1 MPEEQP
7 PPDAL
12 AREDSFRRLIR
23 AHLPAVLVVL
33 VAAFGLR
40 LAFVFAAPHG
50 ASWGGDPRYYVT
62 ASNLYAGHGYSFEQT
77 PPYTPSLASV
87 PVYPLFMA
95 AVYTLAG
102 PRADDAVRV
111 AQAVID
117 LLTCLLV
124 SYVSFRL
131 APRAL
136 KKRAAF
142 AALAVY
148 GLVSWFTMIWTSC
161 LLTET
166 LALFFTTLTLAFCA
180 RELEG
185 GRWRGWAAAGCA
197 CGLAVLT
204 RPDSVLLAAAVLL
217 FLAARLIRRRSR
229 AALSAA
235 AGFCAALALALA
247 PWALRNFVTFG
258 VFEPLA
264 SEYGC
269 AAECYFPVGYL
280 DWVRTWL
287 GDETHFAYAFE
298 PAWPTGTQAFD
309 AAGLPRAAYDSEE
322 ERLRVVGLIER
333 YNRAGRIDPD
343 LDADFRALAAERVR
357 RAPARFFVTL
367 PLYRLASMWL
377 TGFST
382 GRPTPYVM
390 LLRVFSVLPLHLCAA
405 LGFALY
411 SRGRPLA
418 WLLLAVVVV
427 RSAFF
432 GFHYAPETRYIV
444 EAYPPVI
451 AACGVTAAAL
461 WRYLGGR
468 LRVLRGGAPSPGDAT
483 RPPALGSQTS

>member
-1 MPEEQP
+1 MPEQQP
-7 PPDAL
+7 PD
-12 AREDSFRRLIR
+12 AREDSFRRLLR
-23 AHLPAVLVVL
+23 AHRGLVLALL

-40 LAFVFAAPHG
+40 LAFTFAAPHG
-50 ASWGGDPRYYVT
+50 ASWNGDPRYYVT
-62 ASNLYAGHGYSFEQT
+62 AFNLYAGHGYSFEQT

-87 PVYPLFMA
+87 PVYPFFVA

-102 PRADDAVRV
+102 PRNDAVRV
-111 AQAVID
+111 AQAALD

-131 APRAL
+131 APRGL
-136 KKRAAF
+136 KRGAAF

-148 GLVSWFTMIWTSC
+148 GLVSWFTLIWTSC

-180 RELEG
+180 RDPGG
-185 GRWRGWAAAGCA
+185 GRWRVWAAAGCA

-229 AALSAA
+229 ASIVTA
-235 AGFCAALALALA
+235 AGFCLALALVLA
-247 PWALRNFVTFG
+247 PWTLRNFVTFG

-280 DWVRTWL
+280 HWVRTWL
-287 GDETHFAYAFE
+287 GDEKHFDYAFE
-298 PAWPTGTQAFD
+298 PAWPTGAHAFD
-309 AAGLPRAAYDSEE
+309 AAGLPREAYDSEE
-322 ERLRVVGLIER
+322 ERLRVVQLIER
-333 YNRAGRIDPD
+333 YDRARRIDPG

-357 RAPARFFVTL
+357 RAPVRFFVTL

-390 LLRVFSVLPLHLCAA
+390 LLRVCSVLPLHLCAA
-405 LGFALY
+405 LGFALCL
-411 SRGRPLA
+411 RGRALA
-418 WLLLAVVVV
+418 WLLLSVVVV

-451 AACGVTAAAL
+451 AACGVAVAAL
-461 WRYLGGR
+461 WRYFGVRPRAPG
-468 LRVLRGGAPSPGDAT
+468 GGAPSPDDAT